1 MPLRDYRW
9 DPKLDAVMEKL
20 TAEGIYVGRW
30 QMGMGE
36 KYDGMCDRVGSEYWR
51 NVLRQELLAWHTGQ
65 PNADPECWPDGVQPA
80 GPRPLLVAMKDEQ
93 IIGFTGPVDLQRSGR
108 GWFTG
113 ICTDPEWGGR
123 GIATVLFNLLM
134 KEFVAEGAAFCSLFT
149 GAQNH
154 AQKIYQR
161 AGLRVTSHWAV
172 LSQSLGQGERC
183 QEAYF

>member
-1 MPLRDYRW
+1 
-9 DPKLDAVMEKL
+9 
-20 TAEGIYVGRW
+20 
-30 QMGMGE
+30 
-36 KYDGMCDRVGSEYWR
+36 
-51 NVLRQELLAWHTGQ
+51 
-65 PNADPECWPDGVQPA
+65 
-80 GPRPLLVAMKDEQ
+80 MKDEQ

-113 ICTDPEWGGR
+113 ICTDPDWGGR

-161 AGLRVTSHWAV
+161 AGLRVTSRWAV

>member
-1 MPLRDYRW
+1 
-9 DPKLDAVMEKL
+9 
-20 TAEGIYVGRW
+20 
-30 QMGMGE
+30 
-36 KYDGMCDRVGSEYWR
+36 
-51 NVLRQELLAWHTGQ
+51 
-65 PNADPECWPDGVQPA
+65 
-80 GPRPLLVAMKDEQ
+80 MKEEQ

-113 ICTDPEWGGR
+113 ICTDPDWGGR